1 MPAAVAGATLLA
13 RSLFGMPD
21 VGHDLAEGR

>member
-13 RSLFGMPD
+13 RSILDEVHPIAGEP
-21 VGHDLAEGR
+21 RK